1 MNIESVPVTIR
12 ILEKEYHIACP
23 RDEKDELLTS
33 AEYLNR
39 RMREIR
45 NSAGVVG
52 ADKIAILAALNIC
65 HEFLTQQSQQK
76 HWNARM
82 QSLQERIDTIIRESP
97 LPEV

>member
-1 MNIESVPVTIR
+1 MNIENVPVTVR

-76 HWNARM
+76 HLNARM
-82 QSLQERIDTIIRESP
+82 QSLQERIDTILRESP

>member
-1 MNIESVPVTIR
+1 MNIENVPVTVR

-76 HWNARM
+76 HMNARM
-82 QSLQERIDTIIRESP
+82 QSLQERIDTILRESP

>member
-1 MNIESVPVTIR
+1 MNIENVPVTVR

-76 HWNARM
+76 HLNARM
-82 QSLQERIDTIIRESP
+82 QSLQERIDTILRESP
-97 LPEV
+97 LPEI